1 MGINYLKAGALIGLF
16 AVAFGAF
23 GAHALKSIVEADKIG
38 IFETGVRYQFYHT
51 FALLAVGL
59 VMLRLP
65 NRHLRLSAKLF
76 IAGICCFSG
85 SLYLLALRDVL
96 GIGSF
101 VKILGPITPIGGLLL
116 MLGWLL
122 FYLGIGK
129 RDN

>member
-1 MGINYLKAGALIGLF
+1 MGINYLRIGALFGLF

-23 GAHALKSIVEADKIG
+23 GAHALKSIVAADKIG
-38 IFETGVRYQFYHT
+38 IFETGVRYQFYHS

-59 VMLRLP
+59 VMLHLS
-65 NRHLRLSAKLF
+65 NKHLRLSAKLF

-116 MLGWLL
+116 ILGWLF
-122 FYLGIGK
+122 FYIGIAK
-129 RDN
+129 RD